1 MTTLIQVRGLEKYFK
16 VYRHHRGFLG
26 AMRGL
31 VSREHERVRAVDG
44 VSFDLERGELVGYL
58 GPNGAGKSTTIKM
71 LTGILVPSA
80 GEVRVSGLVPWQ
92 DRLQHT
98 AGIGVVF
105 GQRSNLWWD
114 LPVVESFDILRH
126 VYAVPKARFDEN
138 LKRFEELLDL
148 GAFFNTPVRQL
159 SLGQRMR
166 ADLAASLLH
175 DPEILFLDEP
185 TIGLDVVARDRIRR
199 FIREVNRER
208 GVTVILT
215 THDMG
220 DVEKLCERVM
230 VINGGRLLFDGDLE
244 ALRGRWS
251 PERELVVDFDEALAS
266 DLDASF
272 EVEGA
277 QIVERDGRRL
287 TYRFQ
292 REGLSASSLI
302 GLLAERHRIADLT
315 VREPEIES
323 TIRRFYEDMAGG

>member
-1 MTTLIQVRGLEKYFK
+1 MKGRSVDDQLLQ
-16 VYRHHRGFLG
+16 
-26 AMRGL
+26 
-31 VSREHERVRAVDG
+31 AVWTRQG
-44 VSFDLERGELVGYL
+44 GKCQGCGKPVPNVFDSYEQMIE
-58 GPNGAGKSTTIKM
+58 
-71 LTGILVPSA
+71 
-80 GEVRVSGLVPWQ
+80 
-92 DRLQHT
+92 
-98 AGIGVVF
+98 
-105 GQRSNLWWD
+105 
-114 LPVVESFDILRH
+114 DIL
-126 VYAVPKARFDEN
+126 ARDHIPIYRWT
-138 LKRFEELLDL
+138 KDCWKCKK
-148 GAFFNTPVRQL
+148 
-159 SLGQRMR
+159 
-166 ADLAASLLH
+166 
-175 DPEILFLDEP
+175 P
-185 TIGLDVVARDRIRR
+185 TSVVTYYVVADRPYS
-199 FIREVNRER
+199 
-208 GVTVILT
+208 
-215 THDMG
+215 MG

-323 TIRRFYEDMAGG
+323 TIRRFYEDMASG